1 MTVLH
6 EMSYILSFHAVF
18 EIWYMGF
25 ICTIH
30 LSLNKPQSKDSVAM
44 QAAMLPYL
52 VVNVSETPALI
63 SAQFSALF
71 PDILLPRQI
80 LESRRKMLR

>member
-6 EMSYILSFHAVF
+6 EMPYILSFHAVF

-30 LSLNKPQSKDSVAM
+30 LSLNKPQSKDSVAT
-44 QAAMLPYL
+44 QAAMLPSSKCL
-52 VVNVSETPALI
+52 RNTSSNFCSVLCS
-63 SAQFSALF
+63 
-71 PDILLPRQI
+71 LP
-80 LESRRKMLR
+80 